1 MWKNFKGWRSL
12 MKKNGLWYGKPG
24 KGAVVLVSAAV
35 MMLFVSCLG
44 IEMDVK
50 INSNGSGEV
59 DMAFHISQIFF
70 QLDPEQQDV
79 PVPITREE
87 LESSYEGIEGVTVVN
102 VSEEDTEEKK
112 IITAT
117 LAFDSFEA
125 LSAGDEELFQ
135 GTTLTSSG
143 GRSVYRAVLKEA
155 VEADAEEE
163 ENVSGDAGQEEMV
176 KQYFQGYN
184 FIYRVRAPKKIQS
197 HSIGTLSDGDKT
209 LTFEMPMYDFNEMK
223 NSEPLV
229 LEVTW

>member
-1 MWKNFKGWRSL
+1 
-12 MKKNGLWYGKPG
+12 MKKKGLRYGKIA
-24 KGAVVLVSAAV
+24 KKAAAVCIAGAVML
-35 MMLFVSCLG
+35 LFVSCLG

-50 INSNGSGEV
+50 INSDGSGEV

-87 LESSYEGIEGVTVVN
+87 LESSYEGVDGVTVVN

-117 LAFDSFEA
+117 LAFDNFEA
-125 LSAGDEELFQ
+125 LSAGDEEMFQ
-135 GTTLTSSG
+135 GSTLTSSG
-143 GRSVYRAVLKEA
+143 GRTVYRAVLKEA
-155 VEADAEEE
+155 VEPDMEEAEDL
-163 ENVSGDAGQEEMV
+163 SQDAGQEEMV

-184 FIYRVRAPKKIQS
+184 FIYRVRAPRKIRS
-197 HSIGTLSDGDKT
+197 HSIGTLSDDDRT

-229 LEVTW
+229 LEVSW